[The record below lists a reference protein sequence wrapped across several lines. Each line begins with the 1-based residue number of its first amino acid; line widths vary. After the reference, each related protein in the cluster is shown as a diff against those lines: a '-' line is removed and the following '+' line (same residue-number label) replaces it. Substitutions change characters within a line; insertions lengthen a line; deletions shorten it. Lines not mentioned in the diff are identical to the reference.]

1 MLSGDVPPSDAIHP
15 MTRERDR
22 DRVTL
27 DTYLLWID
35 RYGSLFRSRPARPA
49 GLWSVCLGPAGARD
63 GMKPLV
69 ALRSGARWRP
79 SVGSPRGRC
88 IATPAATS
96 RPGRSVCGRAVAP
109 RLLRLRPRRRR
120 GPRRA
125 DVADVRGSASALPAL
140 TPLAPC
146 QSAHSVRARADCR
159 GHLSKRALRQSVMLH
174 ESVRCWGSSATHRS
188 RHLAHARSCSQAA
201 LRGRHIEAT
210 PQLTGGATPPRA
222 VAYGTPPPVP
232 RLTGG
237 AAPRAACRCPPSC
250 RCCRGSAWSSSSSCR
265 PS

>member
-1 MLSGDVPPSDAIHP
+1 MV
-15 MTRERDR
+15 
-22 DRVTL
+22 
-27 DTYLLWID
+27 
-35 RYGSLFRSRPARPA
+35 SLSRPRRGAWLTDDAEAARRVA
-49 GLWSVCLGPAGARD
+49 FRCAVATVGGFAARAVSQL
-63 GMKPLV
+63 P
-69 ALRSGARWRP
+69 
-79 SVGSPRGRC
+79 PRRRV
-88 IATPAATS
+88 PAAPS
-96 RPGRSVCGRAVAP
+96 AGRAVAP

-120 GPRRA
+120 GPRRE
-125 DVADVRGSASALPAL
+125 DVRGSASALPAL

-146 QSAHSVRARADCR
+146 QSAHSVRARAYCR

-222 VAYGTPPPVP
+222 AAYGTPHPVP

-250 RCCRGSAWSSSSSCR
+250 RCCRGSASPSSSSCR